1 LSKIIKKIAHTC
13 IFAHDLQATEKF
25 YKDVLGIEV
34 IFRFMKAGKLI
45 GYYLDAGGATHIEVF
60 QKDSAVFAETDA
72 INHICLEVT
81 NMDEAVAQVRANGV
95 SALDKKL
102 GIDGTWQSWL
112 TDPNGVKIELFEYTD
127 KSLQFAGPGGV
138 CEVNW

>member
-1 LSKIIKKIAHTC
+1 LSKVIKKIAHAC
-13 IFAHDLQATEKF
+13 IFAHDLEATEKF

-34 IFRFMKAGKLI
+34 VFRFMKAGKLI
-45 GYYLDAGGATHIEVF
+45 GYYLDAGDATHIEVF
-60 QKDSAVFAETDA
+60 HKAEAAFAETNA

-95 SALDKKL
+95 AALDKKL
-102 GIDGTWQSWL
+102 GIDSTWQSWL

-127 KSLQFAGPGGV
+127 KSLQFIGGV
-138 CEVNW
+138 CEVTW